1 MSLAIATRARIER
14 KGTYMSQTQLTTPAS
29 YYDPELPPSS
39 DGRLKWRV
47 VDIVVG
53 AVLGIAVGL
62 VFFAWNFVGDA
73 AGDALKL
80 IAPPLKGLL
89 GGMWLLGGVLGGL
102 IIRKPGAA
110 MYVELVA
117 ALVPLL
123 FGNPWG
129 LSTLISGLL
138 QGAGA
143 ELVFL
148 IFRYRSWK
156 LPVAMLAGALAGVFE
171 ALYEIPVW
179 YAPWTLTFKGLYVVC
194 LAASGAILAGVLAWA
209 LQRGLAA
216 TGALDRFESGR
227 EVRQLV

>member
-1 MSLAIATRARIER
+1 MSHTQMTPPAQAT
-14 KGTYMSQTQLTTPAS
+14 TLQTTTPPSGA
-29 YYDPELPPSS
+29 PAPPPTT
-39 DGRLKWRV
+39 GRLTWRV

-62 VFFAWNFVGDA
+62 IFFAWNLVGGA

-80 IAPPLKGLL
+80 VAPPLTGLV

-110 MYVELVA
+110 LFVELLA

-129 LSTLISGLL
+129 LTVLYSGLL

-143 ELVFL
+143 ELIFL
-148 IFRYRSWK
+148 VFRYRSWK

-171 ALYEIPVW
+171 AIYEIPVW
-179 YAPWTLTFKGLYVVC
+179 YAGWQPAFKPLYVLF
-194 LAASGAILAGVLAWA
+194 LAISGAILAGVVGWL
-209 LQRGLAA
+209 LQRGLAR